1 VADTGGAPQIVD
13 ARSQQ
18 AMHPAVR
25 RNQLVRDCKGVAI
38 AATAAEHERQQFV
51 VAERGGAVRP
61 QLFSRAIG
69 RRQVFHRTTTV
80 VYLRAMSRVGR
91 CAVVSVA
98 ILVSS
103 LIAGCGDDPPAKEL
117 QQAQQAIDEA
127 RASGADR
134 YSNEEFNAA
143 QEAVKRA
150 QAAVVAR
157 DYRQAL
163 NDALDARDRAQ
174 NASKDAVD
182 KKAKAKVDADRT
194 LHDAALTIV
203 DARAK
208 LRAAETAHRVP
219 ARVLAPLRR
228 DIDDAETRVQEARTA
243 FDNGDYL
250 TAIPPLNASMQR
262 LNVSVRALQGGAPP
276 VVKRKGS

>member
-1 VADTGGAPQIVD
+1 
-13 ARSQQ
+13 
-18 AMHPAVR
+18 
-25 RNQLVRDCKGVAI
+25 
-38 AATAAEHERQQFV
+38 
-51 VAERGGAVRP
+51 
-61 QLFSRAIG
+61 
-69 RRQVFHRTTTV
+69 
-80 VYLRAMSRVGR
+80 MSRVGR

-103 LIAGCGDDPPAKEL
+103 LTASCGDDPPTKEL

-134 YSNEEFNAA
+134 YSSDEFNAA
-143 QEAVKRA
+143 QDAVKHA

-182 KKAKAKVDADRT
+182 KKAKAKIEADRA
-194 LHDAALTIV
+194 LHDAALAIV

-208 LRAAETAHRVP
+208 LRTAETAHRVP
-219 ARVLAPLRR
+219 ARTLVPVRR
-228 DIDDAETRVQEARTA
+228 DITDAETHVQEARAA
-243 FDNGDYL
+243 FDGGDYL
-250 TAIPPLNASMQR
+250 SALKVLDTAMQR
-262 LNVSVRALQGGAPP
+262 LNESLKVLQGGNASAG
-276 VVKRKGS
+276 KRRVS